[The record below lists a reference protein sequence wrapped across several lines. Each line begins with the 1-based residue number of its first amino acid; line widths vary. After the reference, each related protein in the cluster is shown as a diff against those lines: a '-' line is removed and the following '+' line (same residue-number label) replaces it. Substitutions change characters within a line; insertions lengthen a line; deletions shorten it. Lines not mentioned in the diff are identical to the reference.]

1 MEENLDL
8 RVDLSNLPQILT
20 EHASDVLRWG
30 TALAQAI
37 KESQVAELNLKRVTA
52 KTEIKIRQNPLD
64 YGFPKVTEDLI
75 KALVINQPEVVEA
88 TQKSTDAKDVVNA
101 TKAIVEALD
110 NRRSSLKLLTELAT
124 LGWIGISDIPQATS
138 K

>member
-30 TALAQAI
+30 TALAHAI
-37 KESQVAELNLKRVTA
+37 KESQIAELNLKRVTA

-124 LGWIGISDIPQATS
+124 LGWIGISDIPQAIS